1 MRRPL
6 GASAYLRPS
15 IGPLGP
21 LGLAALAEDGWRGSA
36 ALAEDGWRGSAAL
49 AEAGGGDLF

>member
-1 MRRPL
+1 LNEVRRPL

-15 IGPLGP
+15 IGH
-21 LGLAALAEDGWRGSA
+21 LGLAALDEDGWRGSA
-36 ALAEDGWRGSAAL
+36 ALDEDGWPGSAAL

>member
-36 ALAEDGWRGSAAL
+36 ALAE
-49 AEAGGGDLF
+49 AGGGDLL